1 MRNVTDAVGGEEGLV
16 QGDEHEAPVLVR
28 NGAPRGWAEE
38 LRTRLRGAWARRR
51 SVIVESQAD
60 AQVLGQVLAR
70 ESPDDV
76 YFDLGARIDEQLLA
90 RLGARLLMDGT
101 AVHFVLPSDGGPPVR
116 AEAARI
122 GSHRVVSLRSVHDSA
137 GARFARRV
145 LDIVGA
151 GVLLVVL
158 SPLLAVVSVLVW
170 AKMGGP
176 IFYGQE
182 RVGRDGRLFHLYKFR
197 SMVTNADEILRAS
210 PAVYARYVAENFK
223 LPPAEDPRITPL
235 GHLLR
240 RTSLDELPQ
249 LWNVLRG
256 EMSLVGPRAVVPE
269 EVAEYGDYGK
279 LLLRIKPGVTGVWQ
293 VSGRSTIGYPARA
306 RMDLEYVGR
315 RSFGRDL
322 AILLRTLPAVI
333 RQRGAL

>member
-1 MRNVTDAVGGEEGLV
+1 M
-16 QGDEHEAPVLVR
+16 
-28 NGAPRGWAEE
+28 
-38 LRTRLRGAWARRR
+38 
-51 SVIVESQAD
+51 
-60 AQVLGQVLAR
+60 
-70 ESPDDV
+70 
-76 YFDLGARIDEQLLA
+76 
-90 RLGARLLMDGT
+90 
-101 AVHFVLPSDGGPPVR
+101 
-116 AEAARI
+116 
-122 GSHRVVSLRSVHDSA
+122 
-137 GARFARRV
+137 
-145 LDIVGA
+145 
-151 GVLLVVL
+151 
-158 SPLLAVVSVLVW
+158 VSVLVW

-256 EMSLVGPRAVVPE
+256 HMSLVGPRAVVPE
-269 EVAEYGDYGK
+269 EVAEYGDYGR
-279 LLLRIKPGVTGVWQ
+279 LLLRIKPGITGIWQ